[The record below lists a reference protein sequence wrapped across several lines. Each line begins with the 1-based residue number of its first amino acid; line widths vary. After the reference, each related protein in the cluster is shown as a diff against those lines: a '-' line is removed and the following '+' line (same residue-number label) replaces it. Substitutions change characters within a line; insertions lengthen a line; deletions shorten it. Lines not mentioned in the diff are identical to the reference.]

1 MRDCSAGADHRFP
14 SRLVTISSTRSA
26 TVPQQVLR
34 YRIRPD
40 GRVEELVE
48 GMVGPDCT
56 ALTAAIED
64 RLGPVV
70 STVPTTD
77 HYAVQP
83 AAALSDVAL
92 QHGPH

>member
-1 MRDCSAGADHRFP
+1 VG
-14 SRLVTISSTRSA
+14 LVTISSTRSA

-48 GMVGPDCT
+48 GLAGPACT
-56 ALTAAIED
+56 TLTAAIEA

-70 STVPTTD
+70 SSVPTSD
-77 HYAVQP
+77 HYAAP
-83 AAALSDVAL
+83 ATSVLTDTVSSSANVHHVAL